1 MTESLKS
8 KQENA
13 QEHLGESYKNNHE
26 YNHTKPY
33 REEMKSKQMEKLDEV
48 RKGLELISNPSAQT
62 LDKIKEMSSPIET
75 VSQSSKNINKDLK
88 KAGLQKELSHIR
100 RELGTTDRLASK
112 IVHNKTVSV
121 ISNGLSKTVVRP
133 SGMLGGAIIA
143 LIGTSI
149 YYLFTKAVGVKYN
162 YFIYI
167 LLFVGGFVLGIMIE
181 LIIRLFKKDKSL
193 KFN

>member
-1 MTESLKS
+1 
-8 KQENA
+8 
-13 QEHLGESYKNNHE
+13 
-26 YNHTKPY
+26 
-33 REEMKSKQMEKLDEV
+33 MEKLDEV

>member
-1 MTESLKS
+1 MTESLKF

-33 REEMKSKQMEKLDEV
+33 REEMKSKQKEKLDEV

-88 KAGLQKELSHIR
+88 NAGLQKELSHIR
-100 RELGTTDRLASK
+100 RELGKTDRLASK

-121 ISNGLSKTVVRP
+121 ISNGLSNTVVRP
-133 SGMLGGAIIA
+133 SGMLGGAIIS

-149 YYLFTKAVGVKYN
+149 YYLFTKSVGVKYN

-167 LLFVGGFVLGIMIE
+167 LLFVGGFVLGIIIE